1 MYISSQSAIW
11 KSWSPA
17 AHMVATCG
25 QPFIDA
31 SKAMDKRGQVLTVGA
46 FIKTAGMPTHDRV
59 RLAGYMHSSDMTVP
73 GIHTLCVKIGDAL
86 PAGTKQ
92 AFLEWHLL
100 HPQNDL
106 IHSSRSML
114 FPSLFFSYACHCA
127 TTVSSVV
134 PYLYIPHC
142 LQRQL
147 PKLRGWSTWYTP
159 AMSR

>member
-1 MYISSQSAIW
+1 MYISSQPAIW
-11 KSWSPA
+11 KAWSPA

-31 SKAMDKRGQVLTVGA
+31 SKAMDERGQVLTVSA
-46 FIKTAGMPTHDRV
+46 FTKTAGMMTQDMMRITS
-59 RLAGYMHSSDMTVP
+59 YMQSSDMSAA
-73 GIHTLCVKIGDAL
+73 GISTLCVKIGL
-86 PAGTKQ
+86 GPPVGTKQ

-106 IHSSRSML
+106 VHSSRSML

-147 PKLRGWSTWYTP
+147 PKLRGCSTWYTP